1 MLRFLKNYLSD
12 LDKLDIFEQYGSN
25 YVGIASF
32 QHYKTAGA
40 DVEAA
45 PKIEKSHLLGLPL
58 RPRQRSDNV
67 GKRLY
72 RRSLIRTV
80 QKCQVCPNRISSFWF
95 NIFNIFP
102 YVNLTE
108 IYNPRFD
115 PNQLNFI

>member
-1 MLRFLKNYLSD
+1 MGNPYLHTYRHTDIQTYRHTDIQTDIQIDMSVCIYVCLSVCMYVSVCLYVFKYGLMLRFLKNYLFD

-58 RPRQRSDNV
+58 HPPI
-67 GKRLY
+67 GGAM
-72 RRSLIRTV
+72 
-80 QKCQVCPNRISSFWF
+80 
-95 NIFNIFP
+95 
-102 YVNLTE
+102 
-108 IYNPRFD
+108 
-115 PNQLNFI
+115 